1 MHNLGDATNRAPG
14 TGGDAAA
21 AAEILDMV
29 RAVTGQL
36 PLAVNDDAARDA
48 GDAERDDRAD
58 STESPADARDA
69 TGEQTDAAEPAEQ
82 PTASQV
88 AENAEPTSHV
98 PPSGWLLAIDSS
110 SHAASIALAQ
120 VDAGGLTGAG
130 GELVWPVGRE
140 GTVMLLAQ
148 IDHLLSICHCTAA
161 DLVGIVVT
169 TGPGGFNA
177 LRVGMSVA
185 KGLAFANDLPL
196 YGVPTL
202 DVAARAVAG
211 WGLPVRAFNTAGR
224 RRVVFTDYH
233 PVGGFM
239 TQVGEYAHRA
249 PDDLAADLSAPT
261 VLVGELSAADEA
273 ALRDFPLVILPDH
286 ALRRRRAALA
296 LDIVLPRWLEGAADP
311 LETLEP
317 LYLHTVPAPAP
328 AAPTASPTTT
338 APTTDVAAGGAPRA

>member
-1 MHNLGDATNRAPG
+1 MHNVGDATNRAPG
-14 TGGDAAA
+14 TGTDTAAA
-21 AAEILDMV
+21 DEIVDMV
-29 RAVTGQL
+29 RAVEAQV
-36 PLAVNDDAARDA
+36 PLGASDAADSADGPDA
-48 GDAERDDRAD
+48 PDAQAD
-58 STESPADARDA
+58 P
-69 TGEQTDAAEPAEQ
+69 AEPVAQ
-82 PTASQV
+82 PTPPQV
-88 AENAEPTSHV
+88 SGDTDTEPAPYV
-98 PPSGWLLAIDSS
+98 PPCGWLLAIDSS
-110 SHAASIALAQ
+110 SHAASIAVAE

-148 IDHLLSICHCTAA
+148 IDHLLGICRCTAA

-224 RRVVFTDYH
+224 QRVVFTDYR

-249 PDDLAADLSAPT
+249 PADLAADLSGPT

-273 ALRDFPLVILPDH
+273 TLRGVPLVILPDH

-296 LDIVLPRWLEGAADP
+296 LDIILPRWLQGATDP

-317 LYLHTVPAPAP
+317 LYLHTAP
-328 AAPTASPTTT
+328 AAANTSTASAGAT
-338 APTTDVAAGGAPRA
+338 PTTDVAAGGAHRA